1 MKALDRISLRGR
13 LTLLYVALLSLALIL
28 YAAGA
33 SAFLLHNL
41 RVQLDHRL
49 NADVETIE
57 GLFAWDGP
65 SRVRPMTQNLD
76 EDARDLQPH
85 LVEVW
90 SMTGAVL
97 YRSPQLGRNELGPA
111 PVQNAPPVRI
121 GARTVR
127 LADGS
132 RVRIVGRRHVVD
144 GSPVRIRVGLSEE
157 PLWGEFWEMAS
168 VLAIGLPIAL
178 ALIGGTGYA
187 VARRALR
194 PLDSMATRAEK
205 ITAERLGERLPIAN
219 PNDELGHLGRVF
231 NDTLCRLER
240 SFEQLRRFTAD
251 ASHELRTPLT
261 AIRSVGEVSLQ
272 RTGDADYYRDI
283 VGSMLEEANRL
294 TKLVDSLLT
303 MSRADAG
310 RIPLQQTEFSLLDLA
325 MEAGGVIEVLAEEKN
340 QTLIVEG
347 DALVVVRGD
356 RLILRQA
363 LINLLDNAVKYSPK
377 SGRVEVRAGE
387 RGGEAFIDVKDSG
400 PGIPIEHRSHVFDR
414 FYRVEQSRS
423 REEGGAGLGLSIS
436 RWAVEAHAGRIELA
450 CNHGPGCTF
459 SMRIPLAPE
468 ANGKLREKAS

>member
-13 LTLLYVALLSLALIL
+13 LTLLYVSLLSLALIL

-33 SAFLLHNL
+33 SAFFLQNL
-41 RVQLDHRL
+41 REQLDHRL

-57 GLFAWDGP
+57 GLFTWDGP

-85 LVEVW
+85 FVEVR
-90 SMTGAVL
+90 SVAGAVL
-97 YRSPQLGRNELGPA
+97 YRTPQLGTNELGPSPSTA
-111 PVQNAPPVRI
+111 PAYT
-121 GARTVR
+121 GARTIQ

-132 RVRIVGRRHVVD
+132 RVRVVGRRHVID
-144 GSPVRIRVGLSEE
+144 GTPVGIRVGLSED

-168 VLAIGLPIAL
+168 ALAIGLPIAL

-194 PLDSMATRAEK
+194 PLNAMATRAEK
-205 ITAERLGERLPIAN
+205 ITAEKLGERLPIAN

-231 NDTLCRLER
+231 NETLGRLER

-261 AIRSVGEVSLQ
+261 AIRSVGEASLQ
-272 RTGDADYYRDI
+272 KTGDADYYRDI

-294 TKLVDSLLT
+294 TKLVESLLT

-310 RIPLQQTEFSLLDLA
+310 RIPLQPTEFSVLDMA
-325 MEAGGVIEVLAEEKN
+325 KEAGGVIEVLAEEKN
-340 QTLIVEG
+340 QRMSIEG
-347 DALVVVRGD
+347 DERIVLRAD

-363 LINLLDNAVKYSPK
+363 LINLLDNAVKYSPRG
-377 SGRVEVRAGE
+377 GRIDVRAGE
-387 RGGEAFIDVKDSG
+387 RGGVAFIDVQDSG
-400 PGIPIEHRSHVFDR
+400 PGIPAEHRAHVFDR
-414 FYRVEQSRS
+414 FYRVEKSRS
-423 REEGGAGLGLSIS
+423 RGEGGAGLGLSIS
-436 RWAVEAHAGRIELA
+436 QWAVEAHGGRIELDS
-450 CNHGPGCTF
+450 NHGAGCTF
-459 SMRIPLAPE
+459 RMWIPFAPE
-468 ANGKLREKAS
+468 ANHETREKAS